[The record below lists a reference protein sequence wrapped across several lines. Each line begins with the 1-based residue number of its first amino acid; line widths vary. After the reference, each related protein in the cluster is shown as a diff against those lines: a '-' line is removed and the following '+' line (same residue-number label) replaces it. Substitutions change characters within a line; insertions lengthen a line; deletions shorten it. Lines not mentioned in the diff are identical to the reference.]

1 MIRLMILT
9 FVLTCHP
16 VAAYFP
22 RNYTVDAFSCSQP
35 TIIHAYDALSA
46 CNQSHGTSG
55 EGKSRRI
62 TLLKKV
68 DRNSV
73 KSFKCELARSKFLI
87 YCGAYSH
94 MKLLRPPILNEA
106 VKMSAEEC
114 KKISRTRIYTLPTGK
129 SYPLTVNVVTN
140 IPLIEH
146 GSVNWEANNMFCQGT
161 DVMYHG
167 ELHKNVLV
175 YTTLVIKV
183 TEVVLDTNR
192 EAWIDQM
199 SQVQLPDRCMHK
211 KTCETDTATYVDV
224 EQPPTCQLERV
235 RTITMRTIIQ
245 GNQEIYVDDDS
256 MLVLQPAGLAPVPEE
271 CGVTHVHGTQFNV
284 LFVTEDPNV
293 HVPDLESINL
303 DYDTALA
310 VQGDYIRF
318 RTDQLRRE
326 AEDQISTRICRS
338 GVHLHDVVPVTQD
351 GRVLRRRG
359 DLVQQ
364 IQCQPV
370 RVIVAVGTTPSSQCY
385 PDHLPGYWNGEL
397 ILINSETRVITPLAQ
412 VHQAN
417 CSQDDTVFLL
427 DSSGAVFLYANPEI
441 RAQPK
446 GSLLS
451 RLEILPHHSSEYKGT
466 SVLYTSQEYRQLHR
480 FLLEHHARKS
490 VRQKLLD
497 AACDGGRCGGYNPG
511 STAFL
516 PSSSIFAEVPKVPSV
531 EQWFHQYL
539 STPGLVGGWC
549 FLIYLCISIQLKLLS
564 IFRCTRVPT
573 RGADPASVNIALT
586 PTSQPTERD
595 LVQPEQIHPAPRAVT
610 FSDRHHYI

>member
-1 MIRLMILT
+1 
-9 FVLTCHP
+9 
-16 VAAYFP
+16 
-22 RNYTVDAFSCSQP
+22 
-35 TIIHAYDALSA
+35 
-46 CNQSHGTSG
+46 
-55 EGKSRRI
+55 
-62 TLLKKV
+62 
-68 DRNSV
+68 
-73 KSFKCELARSKFLI
+73 
-87 YCGAYSH
+87 
-94 MKLLRPPILNEA
+94 MKLLRLPLLNEA

-114 KKISRTRIYTLPTGK
+114 QKISRTRIYTLPTGK
-129 SYPLTVNVVTN
+129 SYPLAVNVVTN

-146 GSVNWEANNMFCQGT
+146 GLVNWEANNMFCQGT

-271 CGVTHVHGTQFNV
+271 CSVTHVHGTQFNV

-370 RVIVAVGTTPSSQCY
+370 RVIVAVGTTPSPQCY

-595 LVQPEQIHPAPRAVT
+595 LVQPEQIHPAPKAVT
-610 FSDRHHYI
+610 FSDHHHYI

>member
-1 MIRLMILT
+1 MIRLMALT
-9 FVLTCHP
+9 YVLPCQP

-22 RNYTVDAFSCSQP
+22 HNYTVDAFSCSQP

-46 CNQSHGTSG
+46 CNQSHGTSV

-211 KTCETDTATYVDV
+211 KTCETDTA
-224 EQPPTCQLERV
+224 
-235 RTITMRTIIQ
+235 
-245 GNQEIYVDDDS
+245 IYVDDDS

-610 FSDRHHYI
+610 FSDHHHYI

>member
-1 MIRLMILT
+1 MIWLT
-9 FVLTCHP
+9 ALTYVLSCLP
-16 VAAYFP
+16 VGAYFP
-22 RNYTVDAFSCSQP
+22 RNYTVDAFSCNQP

-46 CNQSHGTSG
+46 CNQSRGSSVEG
-55 EGKSRRI
+55 ETKRV
-62 TLLKKV
+62 TLLQQV
-68 DRNSV
+68 DRHSV
-73 KSFKCELARSKFLI
+73 KSFKCELAQNKFLI

-129 SYPLTVNVVTN
+129 SYPLAVNVVTN

-161 DVMYHG
+161 DVLYHG
-167 ELHKNVLV
+167 EMHKNVLV

-183 TEVVLDTNR
+183 TEVMLDTNR
-192 EAWIDQM
+192 EAWIDQS
-199 SQVQLPDRCMHK
+199 SQIQLPDRCMHK
-211 KTCETDTATYVDV
+211 RTCETDTATYVNT
-224 EQPPTCQLERV
+224 EQPPTCHLERI
-235 RTITMRTIIQ
+235 RTLEMRTILQ
-245 GNQEIYVDDDS
+245 GGQEIYVDDTS
-256 MLVLQPAGLAPVPEE
+256 MLVVQPGGLAPVPED
-271 CGVTHVHGTQFNV
+271 CGVTHVRRTQFSV
-284 LFVTEDPNV
+284 LFVTEDPDV
-293 HVPDLESINL
+293 RVPELESINL

-318 RTDQLRRE
+318 RTDQLQRE

-338 GVHLHDVVPVTQD
+338 GLHLHDVVPVTQD

-370 RVIVAVGTTPSSQCY
+370 QVVVAVGTTPSSKCY

-397 ILINSETRVITPLAQ
+397 ILINSETRVITPMAQ

-417 CSQDDTVFLL
+417 CSQDDTVFLR
-427 DSSGAVFLYANPEI
+427 DSTGEFFLYANPEI
-441 RAQPK
+441 RVQPK

-451 RLEILPHHSSEYKGT
+451 RLEILPHHSEGYKGT
-466 SVLYTSQEYRQLHR
+466 SVLYTSQEYSQLHK

-516 PSSSIFAEVPKVPSV
+516 PASSIFAEVPTVPSV
-531 EQWFHQYL
+531 EQWLHQYL
-539 STPGLVGGWC
+539 STPGLVGGWA
-549 FLIYLCISIQLKLLS
+549 FLVYLCVNIQLKLYSL
-564 IFRCTRVPT
+564 FRCTRVQSS
-573 RGADPASVNIALT
+573 RDPAAVNIALT
-586 PTSQPTERD
+586 TTSQPAEMEMP
-595 LVQPEQIHPAPRAVT
+595 QPEQIRPAMKAVT
-610 FSDRHHYI
+610 FSEDRQYI